1 MKQKFVVNAETR
13 ELQGTGASRRLR
25 RTGRVPAVVY
35 GGKKD
40 VAVISVDHNDL
51 WNSLKAE
58 AFYSKILTLNLN
70 GVSEQVV
77 LKDLQRHPVKDEI
90 VHMDLQRVLA
100 DVALRMRIPVHF
112 KGGEVSPGVKIGGG
126 VVEHHVNEI
135 EVECLPKD
143 LPEFFE
149 VDLSTLEI
157 NEAVHLSQI
166 PLPAGVELIDL
177 RNEND
182 RSVAA
187 CHLPRAVEEVEEA
200 PAATATA
207 EVPATA
213 QKAPDAKAGD
223 AAGGDKKPDAKKDD
237 KKK

>member
-1 MKQKFVVNAETR
+1 
-13 ELQGTGASRRLR
+13 
-25 RTGRVPAVVY
+25 VY

-40 VAVISVDHNDL
+40 VQVISVDHNEL
-51 WNSLKAE
+51 WNSLKSE
-58 AFYSKILTLNLN
+58 SFYSKILTLNLN
-70 GVSEQVV
+70 GQSEQVV
-77 LKDLQRHPVKDEI
+77 LKDLQRHPVKDEVI
-90 VHMDLQRVLA
+90 HLDLQRVLA

-112 KGGEVSPGVKIGGG
+112 KGGEVAPGVKIGGG

-149 VDLSTLEI
+149 IDLSKLEL

-166 PLPAGVELIDL
+166 PLPAGVELIEL
-177 RNEND
+177 KHGND

-187 CHLPRAVEEVEEA
+187 VHLPRAVEEVEVAPTEA
-200 PAATATA
+200 ATA

-213 QKAPDAKAGD
+213 QKAPDAKD
-223 AAGGDKKPDAKKDD
+223 AAAAGDKKPEAKKDE